1 MSEETKAVKENI
13 VEVETEKFI
22 CKNCGGTVKFD
33 INKQEFECSSCKTK
47 YTIETLSEGVREYD
61 FEDYY
66 ERERQSVV
74 FEGKAMVTCQNCG
87 LEISFDEH
95 QVATVCPMCSSTQ
108 IATAKQKAGIPPQG
122 IIPFKIDKK
131 DAQEKFRIWIRKR
144 WFAPNDLKKSY
155 GEGLLAGMYLPF
167 WTYDT
172 TAISYYT
179 GEGGIDR
186 TIKDKDGKQKTV
198 TDWYS
203 VSGIVQNS
211 FNDIQICASEKEK
224 DIAGILPYNTKTN
237 IKPFSQSYLSGY
249 YTELYKIKADEGF
262 EEAKKIIDSNMR
274 SLAEKDIRRRYNR
287 ARSVRLKTQYN
298 DVTYKHVLLPLWSA
312 AFGYKG
318 KTYRYM
324 INGETGKV
332 SGKRP
337 YSVPKILAAILAV
350 ITAIMLIV
358 FFAKK
363 SESSTDNSRIFD
375 NTPNLIVTNNVENVN
390 YIQEIAVKC
399 KNLIDL

>member
-1 MSEETKAVKENI
+1 MSENAKSVEEKR

-22 CKNCGGTVKFD
+22 CKNCGSTIKFD
-33 INKQEFECSSCKTK
+33 INKQKFECSSCKAE
-47 YTIETLSEGVREYD
+47 YTIETLSDEVKEYSFD
-61 FEDYY
+61 DYF
-66 ERERQSVV
+66 ERERQSIA
-74 FEGKAMVTCQNCG
+74 FEGNAVVTCQNCG
-87 LEISFDEH
+87 LEITFDEH

-108 IATAKQKAGIPPQG
+108 IATAKQKAGIPPEG

-131 DAQEKFRIWIRKR
+131 DAQEKFRVWIRKR

-172 TAISYYT
+172 DAISFYT

-186 TIKDKDGKQKTV
+186 VVKDKEGKEKTV
-198 TDWYS
+198 TDWYH
-203 VSGIVQNS
+203 VSGVVQKS
-211 FNDIQICASEKEK
+211 FDDIQICASEKEK
-224 DIAGILPYNTKTN
+224 DIAGILPYNTTTN
-237 IKPFSQSYLSGY
+237 TMPFSQSYLSGY
-249 YTELYKIKADEGF
+249 YTEIYKIKADSGF
-262 EEAKKIIDSNMR
+262 EEAKRIIDSDMKSLSERDILR
-274 SLAEKDIRRRYNR
+274 SYNR
-287 ARSVRLKTQYN
+287 ARSIRVNTKYN

-337 YSVPKILAAILAV
+337 YSVPKILAAVLAV
-350 ITAIMLIV
+350 IAIIMTIV
-358 FFAKK
+358 FLSRE
-363 SESSTDNSRIFD
+363 SENSKTTDNARFIKSAPYSMISKSVD
-375 NTPNLIVTNNVENVN
+375 YTQCINLEN
-390 YIQEIAVKC
+390 
-399 KNLIDL
+399 LG